1 MVLEEPRVKVTELS
15 VQYCDFVRSILKPW
29 GERINHCGIN
39 EVDFEI
45 SQGDIVGLIG
55 RNGSGKST
63 LLKAISGLIRPSTG
77 SIVTRGR
84 VILLAGTN
92 PGFDPSISGLN
103 NVKVLASAYGIKD
116 ENLSTFAE
124 SVIEF
129 ASLEEAIYRPFK
141 GYSSGMKAKLG
152 FGFITALEPD
162 VLLIDETLGV
172 GDAEFR
178 VKAQERLVNF
188 VNISKTVIIS
198 THSFGLAKKL
208 CNSGILLESGKLSFF
223 GEIEDSMKAYR
234 KILNIE

>member
-1 MVLEEPRVKVTELS
+1 MVLEEPRVKVTELC
-15 VQYCDFVRSILKPW
+15 VQYSDFVRSIWKPW
-29 GERINHCGIN
+29 GERIYHCGIN

-45 SQGDIVGLIG
+45 FRGDIVGLIG

-92 PGFDPSISGLN
+92 PGFDPSLSGLN
-103 NVKVLASAYGIKD
+103 NVKILASAYGIKD
-116 ENLSTFAE
+116 ENLSTFAK

-129 ASLEEAIYRPFK
+129 ASLGEAIYRPFK

-172 GDAEFR
+172 GDMEFR
-178 VKAQERLVNF
+178 ERAKERVRDF
-188 VNISKTVIIS
+188 IEKSGCVIIS
-198 THSFGLAKKL
+198 THSIGLAREL
-208 CNSGILLESGKLSFF
+208 CNRGLVLESGKIVSD
-223 GEIEDSMKAYR
+223 EKIEEAMLAYR
-234 KILNIE
+234 KVLKGE

>member
-15 VQYCDFVRSILKPW
+15 VQYCDFVRSIWKPW

-45 SQGDIVGLIG
+45 SRGDIVGLIG

-172 GDAEFR
+172 GDMEFR
-178 VKAQERLVNF
+178 ERAKERVRDF
-188 VNISKTVIIS
+188 IQKSGCVIIS
-198 THSFGLAKKL
+198 THSIGLAREL
-208 CNSGILLESGKLSFF
+208 CNRGLVLESGKIVSD
-223 GEIEDSMKAYR
+223 EKIEEAMLAYR
-234 KILNIE
+234 KVLKGE

>member
-172 GDAEFR
+172 GDMEFR
-178 VKAQERLVNF
+178 ERAKERVRDF
-188 VNISKTVIIS
+188 IQKSGCVIIS
-198 THSFGLAKKL
+198 THSIGLAREL
-208 CNSGILLESGKLSFF
+208 CNRGLVLESGKIVSD
-223 GEIEDSMKAYR
+223 EKIEEAMLAYR
-234 KILNIE
+234 KVLKGE